1 MPQLTHHST
10 RRSVRIYDDSTE
22 AGIAGLIQRDVQ
34 RGPYQSADEFVE
46 RAVQMLHEQEEWL
59 AENRSEIA
67 AQIEHGFAQ
76 AERGE
81 LIDGDEAFRMLR
93 DRRAKHRPQN

>member
-1 MPQLTHHST
+1 MTIRLKPELET
-10 RRSVRIYDDSTE
+10 
-22 AGIAGLIQRDVQ
+22 LIQRDVA

-46 RAVQMLHEQEEWL
+46 RAVVMLHEQEEWL
-59 AENRSEIA
+59 AENRTEIA

-81 LIDGDEAFRMLR
+81 LVDGEEAFQQLR
-93 DRRAKHRPQN
+93 ERHRERRKQG